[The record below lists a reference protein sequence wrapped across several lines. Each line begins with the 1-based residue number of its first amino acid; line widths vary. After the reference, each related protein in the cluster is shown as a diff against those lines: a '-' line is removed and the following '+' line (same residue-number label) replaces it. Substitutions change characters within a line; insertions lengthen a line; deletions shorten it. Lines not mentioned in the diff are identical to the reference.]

1 MSRDGNKRAAEH
13 LQRALQM
20 LNRASHG
27 ASVQDSQI
35 DGDAPVNEWFAI
47 GSAKSS
53 IKFALAQLG
62 IPTDQE

>member
-1 MSRDGNKRAAEH
+1 MSRDGKKRAAEH

-27 ASVQDSQI
+27 VCPQDSQL

-53 IKFALAQLG
+53 IRFALAQLG
-62 IPTDQE
+62 IKTDQE